1 MPTPRPISV
10 ASVGENVAMLM
21 AWASRPVRP
30 RPQPS
35 ASTAV
40 KSGSSVAH
48 SEPKA
53 SASTMP
59 AAMNPMNSL
68 GPPPGCWV
76 ACWIPGPPSSTLR
89 PSPRASSAVAI
100 SLS

>member
-1 MPTPRPISV
+1 MSITC
-10 ASVGENVAMLM
+10 
-21 AWASRPVRP
+21 ASRPVRL
-30 RPQPS
+30 RPHPS

-53 SASTMP
+53 IASTT
-59 AAMNPMNSL
+59 AAARKPMNSL
-68 GPPPGCWV
+68 GPPPGCCV
-76 ACWIPGPPSSTLR
+76 ACWMPLPPSSTR
-89 PSPRASSAVAI
+89 SPSPRASSAVEI